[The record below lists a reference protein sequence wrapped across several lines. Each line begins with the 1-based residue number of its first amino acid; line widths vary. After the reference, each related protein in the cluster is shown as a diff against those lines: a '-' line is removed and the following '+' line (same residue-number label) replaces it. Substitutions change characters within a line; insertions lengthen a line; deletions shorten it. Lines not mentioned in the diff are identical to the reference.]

1 MGHTMSAPRSS
12 LLRPALLIL
21 LWLVLSLCS
30 AWAAYGLARQ
40 AAIETMQAD
49 ASHRLD
55 LYVASL
61 QREIDQFA
69 FLPGIVA
76 LQPEVQSLLR
86 KADDK
91 ALQAEVNRYLE
102 ELNSRAGTL
111 SVYLINQQGLVVA
124 TSNWQKA
131 DSFLGENLSFRPYVQ
146 QALREGRGRY
156 FGIGTTRGE
165 SGYYLTTTL
174 GSSGA
179 QGVAVVKVGLAQLE
193 HSWSAAESPV
203 FVSDE
208 NTVLMLSNVP
218 AWRFTTLEV
227 LDEAR
232 REELKAS
239 QKYNRRQLLPLGW
252 QVLEP
257 AVQGSASAML
267 VQLPESS
274 DSPEYSSGQFLTQ
287 SRSLGGT
294 PWRMT
299 VLLPLAAALQLA
311 ESRAWL
317 AGVLVALGLLL
328 ALLLVQRRRHQREQ
342 RLARKALQQAHDA
355 LELKVQQR
363 TADLQASNAA
373 LQQEVAERV
382 QAEQTLRA
390 AQDELVQAGK
400 MAVIGQLSTEVAHE
414 LNQPLAAL
422 RALAGNSQRFLER
435 GQTEVAQRNLQRMAE
450 LADRMGGLTG
460 QLRSFARKSAGEP
473 RAVAVS
479 SLIDAAL
486 AVLET
491 RLKRSA
497 AVVDCQVPAQLQA
510 WCDANRVQQVLV
522 NLLANALDA
531 MQGSSALRIEID
543 CRQTDSGVEIT
554 VRDHGPGLSDD
565 TLHRLFEPFFTTK
578 PEGQGLGLG
587 LSLSADIARAG
598 GGSLQGANHPQSGAV
613 FTLSL
618 PLVDT
623 QPLS

>member
-1 MGHTMSAPRSS
+1 MPAPRSS
-12 LLRPALLIL
+12 LPRSALLTL
-21 LWLVLSLCS
+21 LWLALSLCS
-30 AWAAYGLARQ
+30 AWAAYGLARES
-40 AAIETMQAD
+40 AMETLQAD

-61 QREIDQFA
+61 QREIDKFA

-76 LQPEVQSLLR
+76 LQPQVQSLLH

-91 ALQAEVNRYLE
+91 ALQAEVNHYLE
-102 ELNSRAGTL
+102 ELNQRAGTL

-124 TSNWQKA
+124 ASNWQRA

-146 QALREGRGRY
+146 QALREGHGRY

-165 SGYYLTTTL
+165 PGYYLTTTL
-174 GSSGA
+174 GSGGV

-218 AWRFTTLEV
+218 AWRFATLDV

-232 REELKAS
+232 REELQVS
-239 QKYNRRQLLPLGW
+239 QKYNRRQLSPLGW

-257 AVQGSASAML
+257 AVQGNASAML
-267 VQLPESS
+267 VQLPETGE
-274 DSPEYSSGQFLTQ
+274 SPEYSSGQFLAL
-287 SRSLGGT
+287 SRSLGAT

-299 VLLPLAAALQLA
+299 VLLPMAAALQLA
-311 ESRAWL
+311 ESRALL

-328 ALLLVQRRRHQREQ
+328 ALLLEQRRRHRREQ
-342 RLARKALQQAHDA
+342 TAARQALQQAHDA
-355 LELKVQQR
+355 LERKVQQR
-363 TADLQASNAA
+363 TVDLQTANVA
-373 LQQEVAERV
+373 LQQEVAERM

-435 GQTEVAQRNLQRMAE
+435 GQTDVAQRNLQRMAE
-450 LADRMGGLTG
+450 LADRMGALTG
-460 QLRSFARKSAGEP
+460 QLRNFARKSAGEP
-473 RAVAVS
+473 QRVAVS
-479 SLIDAAL
+479 SLVDGAL

-491 RLKRSA
+491 RLKRS
-497 AVVDCQVPAQLQA
+497 VVLVDCQVSAQLQA

-531 MQGSSALRIEID
+531 MQGSSAPHIEID
-543 CRQTDSGVEIT
+543 CRQSATHVEIA

-598 GGSLQGANHPQSGAV
+598 GGSLQGANHPHTGAV

-618 PLVDT
+618 PLADT